1 MNIFRQILNNI
12 KVISANN
19 NIEKVKEKFIAKQ
32 ININQIPEQ
41 LELLQQNKTEFDFIG
56 ITSNGD
62 DCIYFAKNDGNFNI
76 EYEAVEKT
84 QLPYL
89 EKMKNFATKN
99 NFQFTEEKNDGIPY
113 FTIFTNSD
121 INETLKLAKQI
132 QSEVFGNNNN
142 NTEYEIVP

>member
-1 MNIFRQILNNI
+1 MLWTLSFTNVLRASS
-12 KVISANN
+12 ISFPYSPYWAC
-19 NIEKVKEKFIAKQ
+19 F
-32 ININQIPEQ
+32 
-41 LELLQQNKTEFDFIG
+41 
-56 ITSNGD
+56 
-62 DCIYFAKNDGNFNI
+62 
-76 EYEAVEKT
+76 
-84 QLPYL
+84 YL